1 MAKHMNTLLFLG
13 DSITDCGRSSE
24 GGLGHGYVGMLS
36 QSFPKDYLFI
46 NRGLD
51 GLTSSGIL
59 RQWRHYLKTGDTPAV
74 VSILVGIND
83 VGMVMNTGFSE
94 EQALKYYRHD
104 LETIVAEAINKGS
117 RVILTEP
124 FIFPRPSEYIHW
136 EPCVMHFC
144 AQVRDIAVKNGA
156 CLIAPKEHFGIA
168 ASRSH
173 LGWGQ
178 VTTDGI
184 HLTDEG
190 HRILAALW
198 RDTFFA
204 KMN

>member
-1 MAKHMNTLLFLG
+1 MKTMMKAFRLVIAAVMLLSFALLPGAIAEDDVKTITLNVTNTPVRG
-13 DSITDCGRSSE
+13 D
-24 GGLGHGYVGMLS
+24 VMLE
-36 QSFPKDYLFI
+36 
-46 NRGLD
+46 
-51 GLTSSGIL
+51 
-59 RQWRHYLKTGDTPAV
+59 KTG
-74 VSILVGIND
+74 LQL
-83 VGMVMNTGFSE
+83 TGFSE